1 MYLRADIRHDVPST
15 SSSHPCF
22 ASITCYRQ
30 DGGNELFLLRPGS
43 SQYANA
49 HAWYKNLDKLIHYAN
64 KDGRLNVFYS
74 SPQGYVKAKHA
85 YKKVAIR
92 KASAALTSHLQRSN
106 GVCISLQL
114 YLKVLRTR
122 QLQSLQRFA
131 CRPSFQMFL
140 A

>member
-1 MYLRADIRHDVPST
+1 MLREY
-15 SSSHPCF
+15 
-22 ASITCYRQ
+22 TCYRQ
-30 DGGNELFLLRPGS
+30 DGGHELFSLRPGS

-74 SPQGYVKAKHA
+74 SPQAYVKAKHA
-85 YKKVAIR
+85 YKKVAIQQ
-92 KASAALTSHLQRSN
+92 ASAAFTSHLQRSN
-106 GVCISLQL
+106 CVCVSLHL

-131 CRPSFQMFL
+131 CRPSSQVLL